1 MRLDQR
7 QTGGSGLRTGDLILL
22 RKERLNNVKYVSQS
36 ETERVPSEKFGHCVA
51 RATGGA
57 TGTAGPVSFAT
68 DG

>member
-7 QTGGSGLRTGDLILL
+7 QTDGSGLRTGDLVLL
-22 RKERLNNVKYVSQS
+22 RKERLKNVKYVRYS
-36 ETERVPSEKFGHCVA
+36 ETERMPSEKFGHCVA

-68 DG
+68 GG